1 MDDCIFCKIVSR
13 ESPADIVYED
23 DDSIAFK
30 DINEQAPIH
39 ILLIPKKHIR
49 SVVEIEEEDLQLI
62 GHLVSVASKIA
73 DQTGISEKGFRLVLN
88 TGLESGQSVWHIHIH
103 LLGGRKMAWPPG

>member
-39 ILLIPKKHIR
+39 LLLIPKKHIR

-62 GHLVSVASKIA
+62 GHLVSVANKIA